1 MIGSA
6 VRLRKSSISI
16 KNRENKSLSFVAMP
30 RKKKEKDEEKEK
42 EKKIEVRVQLSRSKR
57 EKKSV
62 LPPVASNAYIS
73 KPSASRKRSTAT
85 RGRGGAVKQTVN
97 VYVSKGGG
105 GRSRGTSRA
114 PKPPPLPP
122 VPQSAQPA
130 QMDFMT
136 QFLKVISALDQPVKQ
151 QTLIVPPVVQR
162 NPKEIQEQAGI
173 NRMEAQIPVVPFK
186 PPFSQSYIPKTAPSF
201 SQDNS
206 QYDPMVPEGKY
217 QEDDK
222 PAVEPG
228 RWRVKRPVITAQF
241 REQSEMQRLAGL
253 TELFP
258 PAPPKPA
265 PRPVSIAE
273 AQRRL
278 SVPYATASS
287 FAESFRPVSAIEDE
301 IRSLSGIPI
310 TQKSDRLKEL
320 LQERRMAIGN
330 QPTSTSSS
338 FASMTPQ

>member
-1 MIGSA
+1 
-6 VRLRKSSISI
+6 
-16 KNRENKSLSFVAMP
+16 MP

-73 KPSASRKRSTAT
+73 KPSAPRKRSTAT
-85 RGRGGAVKQTVN
+85 RSRGGAVKQTVN
-97 VYVSKGGG
+97 VYVSKAGG

-162 NPKEIQEQAGI
+162 NPKEIQEQAAI
-173 NRMEAQIPVVPFK
+173 NQMEAQLPVVPFK
-186 PPFSQSYIPKTAPSF
+186 PPFPQSYIPKTVPSF

-206 QYDPMVPEGKY
+206 QYDPRVPEEKY
-217 QEDDK
+217 QEGEK
-222 PAVEPG
+222 RMAEPG
-228 RWRVKRPVITAQF
+228 SLKKKRPVIGPAF
-241 REQSEMQRLAGL
+241 REESEFQRLSGL

-258 PAPPKPA
+258 PEP
-265 PRPVSIAE
+265 PRPPPRPISIAE
-273 AQRRL
+273 AMRR
-278 SVPYATASS
+278 PYATASS

-310 TQKSDRLKEL
+310 TQKSDRLREL
-320 LQERRMAIGN
+320 LQERRMALGN